1 MDDILIINIVW
12 LLVGALAIWYVDKR
26 AYNEG
31 MVDAIVMHSNGKI
44 TYTTYEEDG
53 EQMIEMRVKTY
64 ED

>member
-1 MDDILIINIVW
+1 MDDILIVNIVW
-12 LLVGALAIWYVDKR
+12 LLVGALAVWYVDKR

-31 MVDAIVMHSNGKI
+31 MVDAIVMHSNGNI

-53 EQMIEMRVKTY
+53 EKMIEMTVKTY

>member
-12 LLVGALAIWYVDKR
+12 LTVGALAIWYVDKR

-31 MVDAIVMHSNGKI
+31 MIDAIVMHSNGNI

-53 EQMIEMRVKTY
+53 EQMIEMKVSPN

>member
-1 MDDILIINIVW
+1 MDDILIVNIVW

-31 MVDAIVMHSNGKI
+31 MVDAIVMHSNGNI
-44 TYTTYEEDG
+44 TYTTYEENG
-53 EQMIEMRVKTY
+53 EQMIEMKVTPN